1 MALKIL
7 NKGCVYIMRS
17 VITRFLPMDPD
28 DRVIMESQ
36 CSTKSVTSTFI
47 PQTIVLCYIHLWLFQ
62 GYADG
67 DVYVCEFRYN
77 AKSRSFK
84 KIKVSLNSS
93 KVGYSVIASL
103 CTCATVNSTVQATKI
118 LKSLPILHII
128 EFGKYKKKT
137 SQISKLLLVLHIIEN
152 GNIRKKHHRFQNFYL
167 SCVL

>member
-1 MALKIL
+1 VALKIL

-128 EFGKYKKKT
+128 EYGK
-137 SQISKLLLVLHIIEN
+137 
-152 GNIRKKHHRFQNFYL
+152 IRKKHHRFQNFYL